1 MKLFILPV
9 LLSATTALAS
19 PIVGTWHCV
28 GNTYIAQ
35 SDIQI
40 EYFLDGSFKGDGTV
54 NVDIDDYGNN
64 LLTYHLISAGQWRFE
79 NDVLTR
85 RQIKVSDLSRHHS
98 PETQAWLE
106 KSEDARSVENM
117 IHSILGGMIGVNNED
132 DVQQL
137 DRTGKLV
144 SGEDG
149 YRKICTKVK

>member
-28 GNTYIAQ
+28 SNTYIAQ
-35 SDIQI
+35 GDVQI
-40 EYFLDGSFKGDGTV
+40 EYFPNGSFKGNGTV

-64 LLTYHLISAGQWRFE
+64 LLTYHLISTGQWSFE

-85 RQIKVSDLSRHHS
+85 RQIKVSDLSRRHS

-117 IHSILGGMIGVNNED
+117 IHNILGGMIGVNNED

-149 YRKICTKVK
+149 FRKICTKVK

>member
-28 GNTYIAQ
+28 SNTYIAQ
-35 SDIQI
+35 GDMQI

-64 LLTYHLISAGQWRFE
+64 LLTYHLTSTGQWSFE

-85 RQIKVSDLSRHHS
+85 RQIKVSDLSRRHS
-98 PETQAWLE
+98 SKTQAWLE
-106 KSEDARSVENM
+106 RSEDARSVENM